1 VRPLCAA
8 ATAAISL
15 PRAPLDAGEVRA
27 ALTGH
32 SFQSAVT
39 RLTFDRRGFLVGEAG
54 ALFDV
59 GRWKSRTTGSPCR
72 TWTVWDNA
80 RRRCYRVYRQGAD
93 GLELEDEDRWSDLQL
108 RRLSGP

>member
-1 VRPLCAA
+1 M
-8 ATAAISL
+8 T
-15 PRAPLDAGEVRA
+15 DAGEVRA

-39 RLTFDRRGFLVGEAG
+39 RLTFDRRGVLVGEAG

-59 GRWKSRTTGSPCR
+59 GLWDVTDDGQPCR

-93 GLELEDEDRWSDLQL
+93 GLELEDADRWSVLQL